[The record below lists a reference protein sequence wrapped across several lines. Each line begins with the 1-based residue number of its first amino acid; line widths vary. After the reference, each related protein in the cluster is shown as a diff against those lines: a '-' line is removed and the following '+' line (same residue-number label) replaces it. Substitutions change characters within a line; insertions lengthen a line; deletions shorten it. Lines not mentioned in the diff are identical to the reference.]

1 MYESHNDAHA
11 LPLDCRERHVATAQR
26 SDRRP
31 DRRPDVKLDTSD
43 PSRGMPLDST
53 HILHTW
59 MKYYADD
66 QSTNRMPTEPDKHDL
81 LGFPGVEVEDP
92 KWYIRRLWL
101 VADNDRKPFPKF
113 LDKEV
118 VELAKHVN
126 KVVNTNEPGP
136 RPRWGVDTDS
146 EYEKNDEDSIQM
158 NLRYWM
164 AARIQAKINA
174 PYKEKKCVTSV
185 TGKHIEQPLPEPAS
199 QSRPQRPKLAQQG
212 VSSDTPELAPSSL
225 AHREKMVAAE
235 PKADSNRSRGRA
247 CSNENDSDDSFSF
260 TSFMHTDSEADLPR
274 ARNNRSKRRR
284 IDTRSPEQ
292 DLEVTSTAGANLPS
306 DITDIIIPDDNNNN
320 NNNNNNIDV
329 DEGGSSQLSG
339 ADEIKRKL
347 QLDLTRFLNKE
358 LDYAGILREV
368 IPPTRKLYADSPYR
382 KPYTDL
388 EVEFRNFNRALDH
401 WESLIKR
408 LTASSGVTPSPLE
421 DPLQE
426 LAAQETFEDRVAR
439 LNNLG
444 PRSHIDFPLER
455 WTISLALFFEGLL
468 GDTYIPLPFEDLVN
482 RLRDANQS
490 LYDTVHYSK

>member
-1 MYESHNDAHA
+1 
-11 LPLDCRERHVATAQR
+11 
-26 SDRRP
+26 
-31 DRRPDVKLDTSD
+31 
-43 PSRGMPLDST
+43 
-53 HILHTW
+53 
-59 MKYYADD
+59 
-66 QSTNRMPTEPDKHDL
+66 
-81 LGFPGVEVEDP
+81 
-92 KWYIRRLWL
+92 
-101 VADNDRKPFPKF
+101 
-113 LDKEV
+113 
-118 VELAKHVN
+118 
-126 KVVNTNEPGP
+126 
-136 RPRWGVDTDS
+136 
-146 EYEKNDEDSIQM
+146 M

-174 PYKEKKCVTSV
+174 PCKEKKCVPSV
-185 TGKHIEQPLPEPAS
+185 TVEHIEQPLPDRAS
-199 QSRPQRPKLAQQG
+199 QPPAQQPKPAQQEG
-212 VSSDTPELAPSSL
+212 SSDTAELAPNRL
-225 AHREKMVAAE
+225 EYRGKMVAAK
-235 PKADSNRSRGRA
+235 PKADSNRSRSRA
-247 CSNENDSDDSFSF
+247 RSDENENDSDDSFSF
-260 TSFMHTDSEADLPR
+260 VSFMHTDSEADLPR

-284 IDTRSPEQ
+284 IDTRSPQQ

-306 DITDIIIPDDNNNN
+306 DITTNITTPDDNNS
-320 NNNNNNIDV
+320 NNNNIDV
-329 DEGGSSQLSG
+329 DEGDPSQLSG

-382 KPYTDL
+382 KPYSDL

-426 LAAQETFEDRVAR
+426 LAAQGTFEDRVAR

-468 GDTYIPLPFEDLVN
+468 GDTYMPFLFEDLVN

-490 LYDTVHYSK
+490 LYDTVHYSE